1 MNWSTSYQESFAASA
16 LSWFLLGVT
25 ASHQGT
31 SLLPAATA
39 TSEGYLIFSCRPR
52 LGLAVTLAKLKIGAL
67 ISPEQSASWP
77 SGRVCS
83 LSIFWGQCPAC
94 LVRKRKFSGAQC
106 SSTWPEVTDSWHP
119 NPRQRTAFQV
129 PLKTISL
136 PFLPASPDSDG
147 RDPHP
152 PSILTSCSSLTGRS
166 RIFNPIFMVEEETDA
181 EKFSNLT
188 HITQVWM
195 MEPVFVTWH

>member
-1 MNWSTSYQESFAASA
+1 MNWSTSYQESFTASA

-39 TSEGYLIFSCRPR
+39 TSEGYLIFSSRPR

-94 LVRKRKFSGAQC
+94 LVRKRNS
-106 SSTWPEVTDSWHP
+106 
-119 NPRQRTAFQV
+119 QV
-129 PLKTISL
+129 PSAHPPDLRSQIPDIPIPGRGRLFRFLSRASHFLSFLPPLTVMAEVPIPQVSSPPAL
-136 PFLPASPDSDG
+136 LWQVEIGFLIPFLWL
-147 RDPHP
+147 RTRQM
-152 PSILTSCSSLTGRS
+152 LRSSV
-166 RIFNPIFMVEEETDA
+166 I
-181 EKFSNLT
+181 
-188 HITQVWM
+188 
-195 MEPVFVTWH
+195 